1 MIFSRKHQQ
10 YGVTLVEL
18 IVVIA
23 ITSIIGA
30 VVAVFIR
37 RPVEGYADAARR
49 ASLTD
54 EADTALRRITRDLRL
69 ALPNSVRV
77 YGGNQFVEFI
87 ETSGGGRY
95 RAEVASSGP
104 PGNAL
109 DFSTVTL
116 PKTFDVIGPAFTPPV
131 TGRELVVYNLFSTG
145 STSNAYHGDNRATI
159 TGQSG
164 ITLTITPTISF
175 PFPETSPAKRFHI
188 VTGPVTYGCV
198 SGQLRRYWGYPY
210 SQNPPGGSA
219 PPGGAQSAVLAS
231 NVGECEFV
239 YAAGALTERIGTVSI
254 ILQINSTS
262 AGGGLE
268 RVRMFQQAQVSNVP

>member
-1 MIFSRKHQQ
+1 MIFPRNHHQ

-54 EADTALRRITRDLRL
+54 EADTALRRMTRDLRR

-77 YGGNQFVEFI
+77 DGSGKFVEFI
-87 ETSGGGRY
+87 ETTGGGRY
-95 RAEVASSGP
+95 RAEKGSNVADDP
-104 PGNAL
+104 L
-109 DFSTVTL
+109 DFAAADTA
-116 PKTFDVIGPAFTPPV
+116 FDVLGPLPV
-131 TGRELVVYNLFSTG
+131 LQAGDQIVVYNLYNTG
-145 STSNAYHGDNRATI
+145 TVSNAYSGDNRAAFVSTAAPKI
-159 TGQSG
+159 NIAS
-164 ITLTITPTISF
+164 TL
-175 PFPETSPAKRFHI
+175 FPEPSPAKRFH
-188 VTGPVTYGCV
+188 VVSGPVTYGCV
-198 SGQLRRYWGYPY
+198 NGQLRRYSGYGY
-210 SQNPPGGSA
+210 STAQVAPPAGGS
-219 PPGGAQSAVLAS
+219 SAVLAG
-231 NVGECEFV
+231 NVDVGECQFI
-239 YAAGALTERIGTVSI
+239 YTTGALTERIATVSI

-268 RVRMFQQAQVSNVP
+268 RVRMFQQAQVGNSP